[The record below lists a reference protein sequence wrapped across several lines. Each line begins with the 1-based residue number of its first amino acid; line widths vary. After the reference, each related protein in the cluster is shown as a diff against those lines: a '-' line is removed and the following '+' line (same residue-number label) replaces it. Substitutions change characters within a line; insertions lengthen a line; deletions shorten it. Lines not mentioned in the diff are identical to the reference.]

1 MPDLS
6 ENAATQR
13 KGPFAGIRVL
23 DLTQII
29 AGPFG
34 CMMLADLGAEVIKV
48 EPPGGEP
55 WRLIAQFM
63 PGESKSFQSLNRGK
77 RSLVVK
83 LDDPRGQAVVH
94 RLIPTIDVVVTNF
107 RPDVPARLRVD
118 YETLSAIRPDLVYI
132 DNTAFGRQG
141 PWADLPGYDIVAQ
154 AVTGL
159 MAGEGKVSD
168 RGHPLY
174 IVSSPVADYST
185 GLAIAWAVSA
195 ALFHRERTGEGQLVQ
210 SSLLATALALQ
221 GGVVMENPKADSE
234 FREPAR
240 ERRRALQREGAPYA
254 EQTRVRRAPGRGGM
268 FYRAYRTKDGAI
280 AIGALSKSLR
290 EKARRALES
299 DFLGQEDPDYDPH
312 DPAFVAKA
320 RRAARE
326 VEERM
331 QTRTTAEWLQVLGR
345 EGVPAGAVQFPE
357 EMAGDPQVRANGLM
371 VELEHELSGPQT
383 TVAPILKF
391 STAGAPELRASPP
404 LGRDTDA
411 CLLELGYAAD
421 EIGKLREE
429 GIVG

>member
-1 MPDLS
+1 MADSKTPR
-6 ENAATQR
+6 N
-13 KGPFAGIRVL
+13 GPFDGIRVL

-55 WRLIAQFM
+55 WRQVAPFM

-77 RSLVVK
+77 RSLAIR
-83 LDDPRGQAVVH
+83 LDDPRGQAIVH

-118 YETLSAIRPDLVYI
+118 YETLSAIRPDLIYV
-132 DNTAFGRQG
+132 DNTAFGREG

-159 MAGEGKVSD
+159 MAGEGKVND

-185 GLAIAWAVSA
+185 GLAIAWAASA
-195 ALFHRERTGEGQLVQ
+195 ALFHRERTGEGQRVE

-221 GGVVMENPKADSE
+221 GGVVMENPKADDA
-234 FREPAR
+234 FRTPAR
-240 ERRRALQREGAPYA
+240 ERRRALQQEGAPYA
-254 EQTRVRRAPGRGGM
+254 EQARARSAPGRGGM
-268 FYRAYRTKDGAI
+268 FYRAYRTRDGAI
-280 AIGALSKSLR
+280 AIGALSPPLR

-312 DPAFVAKA
+312 DPEFLAKA

-345 EGVPAGAVQFPE
+345 EGVPAGPVQFPE
-357 EMAGDPQVRANGLM
+357 EMSEDPQVRANGLM
-371 VELEHELSGPQT
+371 VDLVHDVSGPQT
-383 TVAPILKF
+383 TVGPILKF
-391 STAGAPELRASPP
+391 STAGAPEPRSSPP
-404 LGRDTDA
+404 LGRDTDT
-411 CLLELGYAAD
+411 CLRELGYPAD
-421 EIGKLREE
+421 EIDDLRAA